1 MVQIVKNKDMSVSN
15 DNTDR
20 RTEMIQELSE
30 KLETGLKDLIDS
42 DNYRKYLET
51 ISRFHNYSYRNCL
64 LINAQCPHATH
75 IAGYNDWRKKF
86 HRFVKAGEKCI
97 WIFAPAPAKRKVLV
111 DRKDSITGDL
121 VMGSDGNPIKDIVE
135 IIQMFYK
142 PVPCFDISQ
151 TDGVPLPEIVHKLDF
166 EVDGYDRLMDAIK
179 KISPVP
185 ISFEN
190 IYTNA
195 NGYYDISNNR
205 IVVRND
211 LSEAQSVKT
220 ALHEI
225 AHSMM
230 HDKDSIVDKSWVREI
245 EAESVAF
252 IVCSYVGIDTAD
264 YSFGYITGW
273 ADGRLEDFK
282 ASLGRIKDTS
292 SNIIDRLNVE
302 LSIEMPLSELVNEAE
317 RPVHQISI

>member
-1 MVQIVKNKDMSVSN
+1 MVQISKSKDIAVSN
-15 DNTDR
+15 GNADQR
-20 RTEMIQELSE
+20 IERIQDLSE
-30 KLETGLKDLIDS
+30 KLEKGLKDLIDS
-42 DNYRKYLET
+42 DNYRKYLGT
-51 ISRFHNYSYRNCL
+51 MSRFHNYSYRNCL
-64 LINAQCPHATH
+64 LITAQCPNATH

-97 WIFAPAPAKRKVLV
+97 WIFAPVPVLKKIEIEGKDNTTYETLV
-111 DRKDSITGDL
+111 DTDGKPEKDTAE
-121 VMGSDGNPIKDIVE
+121 K
-135 IIQMFYK
+135 IQMFYK

-179 KISPVP
+179 NISPVP
-185 ISFEN
+185 ISFED

-230 HDKDSIVDKSWVREI
+230 HDKDSIVNKSWVREI

-302 LSIEMPLSELVNEAE
+302 LSIEMTLSELVNEAE
-317 RPVHQISI
+317 RPVHQISM

>member
-1 MVQIVKNKDMSVSN
+1 MVQISKSKDIAVSN
-15 DNTDR
+15 DNADQ
-20 RTEMIQELSE
+20 RTERIQDLSD
-30 KLETGLKDLIDS
+30 KLETGLKDLINS
-42 DNYRKYLET
+42 DNYREYLET
-51 ISRFHNYSYRNCL
+51 LSRFRNYSYRNCL
-64 LINAQCPHATH
+64 LINAQCPNATY

-86 HRFVKAGEKCI
+86 HRYVRAGEKCI
-97 WIFAPAPAKRKVLV
+97 WIFAPAPVKRKVLV

-135 IIQMFYK
+135 KIQMFYR

-151 TDGVPLPEIVHKLDF
+151 TDGKPLPEIVHKLDF
-166 EVDGYDRLMDAIK
+166 DVDGYDRLIDTIK

-185 ISFEN
+185 ISFEE

-211 LSEAQSVKT
+211 LSESQTVKT

-230 HDKDSIVDKSWVREI
+230 HGRDSKIEKNWIREI

-252 IVCSYVGIDTAD
+252 IASSYLGVDTAD

-273 ADGRLEDFK
+273 VDGELEDFK
-282 ASLGRIKDTS
+282 ASLGRIKDTA

-302 LSIEMPLSELVNEAE
+302 LSIEMPVSELVNEAE
-317 RPVHQISI
+317 RPVHQISM

>member
-1 MVQIVKNKDMSVSN
+1 MVQMSKNKVNTMSN
-15 DNTDR
+15 DNTDYR
-20 RTEMIQELSE
+20 AERIHALSD
-30 KLETGLKDLIDS
+30 KLETGLRDLINS
-42 DNYRKYLET
+42 DNYMKYLET
-51 ISRFHNYSYRNCL
+51 MSRFHSYSYLNCL
-64 LINAQCPHATH
+64 LISTQCPNATR
-75 IAGYNDWRKKF
+75 IAGYNDWHKKF
-86 HRFVKAGEKCI
+86 RRFVKAGEKAI
-97 WIFAPAPAKRKVLV
+97 WIIAPAPVKRKVLV

-121 VMGSDGNPIKDIVE
+121 VIGADGKPIKDTVE
-135 IIQMFYK
+135 KIQMFFK
-142 PVPCFDISQ
+142 PVPCFDVSQ
-151 TDGVPLPEIVHKLDF
+151 TDGKPLPEIVRRLDS

-185 ISFEN
+185 ISFEE

-205 IVVRND
+205 IIVRND
-211 LSEAQSVKT
+211 LSEAQTVKT

-252 IVCSYVGIDTAD
+252 IVCSYIGIDTAD

-292 SNIIDRLNVE
+292 SNIIDRLNLE
-302 LSIEMPLSELVNEAE
+302 LSIEMPVSELVNEAE
-317 RPVHQISI
+317 RPVHQISM